1 MLAFKYI
8 SFHYIKYFTIILSAL
23 VLFLVGFDYMGS
35 AEKLDISANLF
46 IIYLVYKAFYAIDM
60 LLPISLVF
68 AMISTKILLIR
79 SNALVSF
86 YSLGYS
92 RADILKPFVVVS
104 TIVIML
110 FISLHAVSN
119 FARADEFAKNIRKNA
134 QYLSPTR
141 DLFFTYKDKFVY
153 FSRML
158 PLQESAEDIRVFSFS
173 NNSLKE
179 VLIAS
184 RALYRNDAWQIDKAD
199 IITKPDEINFDSL
212 GIKVDENQNL
222 KILEGFR
229 PKMLDQ
235 VYEGK
240 VNFTINDAIDAYLLL
255 KEQKINTD
263 VVKSSL
269 YKIFVYPFFVPI
281 LIVIIFFFVP
291 VSVRFLNISL
301 FSFGAIISSLVVWA
315 LLFTLIELSSHKA
328 IPSEAG
334 IFIPIFILFLVASW
348 QWRKHCREYDARGLI
363 TKI

>member
-8 SFHYIKYFTIILSAL
+8 SFHYIRYFLIISFAL
-23 VLFLVGFDYMGS
+23 VMFLVGFDYMAN
-35 AEKLDISANLF
+35 AESLDISANL
-46 IIYLVYKAFYAIDM
+46 IVIYLVYKSFFAIDM
-60 LLPISLVF
+60 LLPLSLIF
-68 AMISTKILLIR
+68 AMISTKIFLIR

-92 RADILKPFVVVS
+92 RIDILKPFVVIS
-104 TIVIML
+104 MIVMIA
-110 FISLHAVSN
+110 FIWLHSISN

-158 PLQESAEDIRVFSFS
+158 PLQESAENIRVFGFN

-179 VLIAS
+179 VLVAS
-184 RALYRNDAWQIDKAD
+184 KARYQDEAWHIDKAD
-199 IITKPDEINFDSL
+199 IITKPDDISFDSL
-212 GIKVDENQNL
+212 GIKVDEQKNL
-222 KILEGFR
+222 EILQGFR

-240 VNFTINDAIDAYLLL
+240 VNFTIRDAIAAYELL
-255 KEQKINTD
+255 KNQKINTNT
-263 VVKSSL
+263 VKSAL
-269 YKIFVYPFFVPI
+269 YKIFVYPFFVPS

-291 VSVRFLNISL
+291 VSARFLNVTL
-301 FSFGAIISSLVVWA
+301 FSFGAILSSLIVWA
-315 LLFTLIELSSHKA
+315 VLFALIELSNNKT

-334 IFIPIFILFLVASW
+334 IVAPVVILFLVAIR
-348 QWRKHCREYDARGLI
+348 QWRVYRLA
-363 TKI
+363 T

>member
-8 SFHYIKYFTIILSAL
+8 FFHYIRYFLIILFAL
-23 VLFLVGFDYMGS
+23 VMFLVGFDYMAN
-35 AEKLDISANLF
+35 AESLDISANL
-46 IIYLVYKAFYAIDM
+46 IVIYLVYKSFFAIDM
-60 LLPISLVF
+60 LLPLSLIF
-68 AMISTKILLIR
+68 AMISTKIFLIR

-92 RADILKPFVVVS
+92 RIDILKPFVVVS
-104 TIVIML
+104 GIVMVA
-110 FISLHAVSN
+110 FISLHSISN

-158 PLQESAEDIRVFSFS
+158 PLQESAENIRVFGFD

-179 VLIAS
+179 VLVAS
-184 RALYRNDAWQIDKAD
+184 KARYQDEAWHIDKAD
-199 IITKPDEINFDSL
+199 IVTKPDNINFDSL
-212 GIKVDENQNL
+212 GIKVDEQKNL
-222 KILEGFR
+222 EILQGFR

-240 VNFTINDAIDAYLLL
+240 VNFTIRDALAAYKLL
-255 KEQKINTD
+255 KNQKINTD
-263 VVKSSL
+263 TVKSAL
-269 YKIFVYPFFVPI
+269 YKIFIYPFFVPS

-291 VSVRFLNISL
+291 VSARFLNVTL
-301 FSFGAIISSLVVWA
+301 FSFGAILSSLIVWA
-315 LLFTLIELSSHKA
+315 VLFALIELSNNKT

-334 IFIPIFILFLVASW
+334 IIAPVVILFLVAIR
-348 QWRKHCREYDARGLI
+348 QWRVYRLA
-363 TKI
+363 T